1 MNYEMGMLAWSRAG
15 HDKDKLYV
23 IVKTEGEYVY
33 LSDGKL
39 KPLEHM
45 KKKKIKHI
53 QGMKKIPEELLDL
66 TAETINNEQIRK
78 AIRRFSNVYSRCY

>member
-23 IVKTEGEYVY
+23 IIKTEGEYVY

-78 AIRRFSNVYSRCY
+78 AIRRFSNV

>member
-1 MNYEMGMLAWSRAG
+1 MNYEAGMLAWSRAG

-78 AIRRFSNVYSRCY
+78 AIRRFSNV

>member
-15 HDKDKLYV
+15 HDKDKIYV

-78 AIRRFSNVYSRCY
+78 AIRRFSNV

>member
-66 TAETINNEQIRK
+66 TAETIKNEEIRK
-78 AIRRFSNVYSRCY
+78 VIRRFSNV

>member
-1 MNYEMGMLAWSRAG
+1 MDYEFGMLAWSRAG

-78 AIRRFSNVYSRCY
+78 AIRRFSNV